1 MLTGP
6 RRVRACGHTR
16 GYADVV
22 DAQRADVA
30 RARARVAVVA
40 TAEKDKQIMELEG
53 ELRVAQKEL
62 KAAKDAIEKLK
73 QERDKLKAVRDYVF
87 RRSHVRTRRGGGVGS
102 FLVLFHHFRTA
113 SHGAVVAWSSFP
125 RRPRRLPALSLAG
138 SE

>member
-16 GYADVV
+16 GYANVV

-30 RARARVAVVA
+30 RARVRAAVVA

-62 KAAKDAIEKLK
+62 KAAKDVIEKLK
-73 QERDKLKAVRDYVF
+73 QERDKLKAVRGHVF
-87 RRSHVRTRRGGGVGS
+87 RRSYVRSRRGGVCELILGALPPLQDGVS
-102 FLVLFHHFRTA
+102 RRRSSVAKLSKAAEAAA
-113 SHGAVVAWSSFP
+113 SAIA
-125 RRPRRLPALSLAG
+125 RRK
-138 SE
+138 